1 VALLPQ
7 QGRRVR
13 ARFLVFLF
21 EATED
26 LDFLK
31 TVEFPMETTSPPIN
45 LTLISTLSGHLD
57 RCWHLSLH
65 STLPL
70 LSSSSTDQTVNIYD
84 TSTSSLVTTL
94 KGQHSRSIRASS
106 WKPSTQPVLA
116 TASFD
121 GSAGI
126 WHPECE
132 DGEES
137 GEWECVATLEGH
149 ENECKCVAWS
159 FDGRYLATCSRD
171 KSVWVWEGNNF
182 FFLCQLMRGGV

>member
-1 VALLPQ
+1 M
-7 QGRRVR
+7 
-13 ARFLVFLF
+13 
-21 EATED
+21 TED
-26 LDFLK
+26 LGDFLK
-31 TVEFPMETTSPPIN
+31 TFEFPMETTSPPVN
-45 LTLISTLSGHLD
+45 LKLISTVSGHLD

-65 STLPL
+65 PTLPL

-106 WKPSTQPVLA
+106 WKPSNQPVLA

-182 FFLCQLMRGGV
+182 FSCVS